1 MTRSSQLPLRRRAP
15 RVNLRGR
22 MSAIVKLE
30 NGRQLP
36 AKLHQLSVT
45 GGLMEIPAYVQEHA
59 PVWLTLEVG
68 LSIVRAKAEML
79 FPMWGSIGFM
89 QPFRF
94 TEIHAEEAQTLA
106 RGIASLLAESTLRG
120 ALDRGL
126 GYRQPCFFLESF

>member
-1 MTRSSQLPLRRRAP
+1 MNHSPQLPLRQRAP

-30 NGRQLP
+30 NGRNIP

-45 GGLMEIPAYVQEHA
+45 GGLMEIPSYVHERTR
-59 PVWLTLEVG
+59 VSLTLEVG
-68 LSIVRAKAEML
+68 LSIVRANAEML

-94 TEIHAEEAQTLA
+94 TEVPVDEAQVLA
-106 RGIASLLAESTLRG
+106 RGIANLLGESTIRG
-120 ALDRGL
+120 AVDQGM
-126 GYRQPCFFLESF
+126 GYRQPRFFLESF

>member
-1 MTRSSQLPLRRRAP
+1 MTRSSQLPLRQRPP

-30 NGRQLP
+30 NGRRLP

-59 PVWLTLEVG
+59 HVELTLEVG

-94 TEIHAEEAQTLA
+94 TEIHAEEAQILA
-106 RGIASLLAESTLRG
+106 RGIASLLGQSTIRAG
-120 ALDRGL
+120 VDQGL
-126 GYRQPCFFLESF
+126 GYRQPRFFLESF